1 MALHDVR
8 NDPAP
13 QNALKAPSTPTIG
26 ALRTALL
33 TVNSGN
39 SYPAARLESMT
50 ENDMVYAART
60 HGLSVVGL

>member
-1 MALHDVR
+1 MALYDVR

-13 QNALKAPSTPTIG
+13 QNALKPPSTPTIG
-26 ALRTALL
+26 AMRTALL

-39 SYPAARLESMT
+39 SYPNSRLETMT
-50 ENDMVYAART
+50 ENDMVSACRL